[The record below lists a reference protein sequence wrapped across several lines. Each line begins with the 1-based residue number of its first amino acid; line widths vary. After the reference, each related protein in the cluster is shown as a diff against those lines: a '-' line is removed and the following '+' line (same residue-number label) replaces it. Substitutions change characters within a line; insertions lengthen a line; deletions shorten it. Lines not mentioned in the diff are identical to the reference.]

1 MEWHLFGIANFRQA
15 LLFHPGKNWSFPLND
30 LCQFRHNFDDD
41 GTSARNLSD
50 TMCRAAK
57 GNSNFCLDEI
67 AYKNFKKI

>member
-1 MEWHLFGIANFRQA
+1 MIWV
-15 LLFHPGKNWSFPLND
+15 S
-30 LCQFRHNFDDD
+30 FRHNFDDD

-67 AYKNFKKI
+67 AYKNFKKIWIDIKCHT